1 MAVESR
7 GQAVWEG
14 DLLGG
19 SGTVTLDSGLASDL
33 PVTWAARTE
42 APAGKTTPE
51 ELIAG
56 AHAACFSMAL
66 SNVLAQAGNPPERL
80 EVGATATFDKK
91 EQGWGITT
99 IDLEV
104 RGTVPGM
111 DAAEFEK
118 HAETAKDSCPV
129 SNALKGNVA
138 LGVKA
143 SLA

>member
-7 GQAVWEG
+7 GRAVWKG
-14 DLLGG
+14 DLFGG
-19 SGTVTLDSGLASDL
+19 SGTVSLDSGLASDL

-42 APAGKTTPE
+42 KPDGKTTPE

-66 SNVLAQAGNPPERL
+66 SNILAKAGSEAERL
-80 EVGATATFDKK
+80 EVGATATFDKRN
-91 EQGWGITT
+91 EGCRITA

-111 DAAEFEK
+111 DAADFEK
-118 HAETAKDSCPV
+118 HAEAAKDGCPV
-129 SNALKGNVA
+129 SNAVKGNVA
-138 LGVKA
+138 LSVTA

>member
-7 GQAVWEG
+7 AAAVWEG

-42 APAGKTTPE
+42 APEGKTTPE

-66 SNVLAQAGNPPERL
+66 SNILAQAGTAPERL
-80 EVGATATFDKK
+80 EVAATATFSKK
-91 EQGWGITT
+91 DEGWGIST

>member
-14 DLLGG
+14 DLFGG

-66 SNVLAQAGNPPERL
+66 SNVLAQVGNPPERL

>member
-1 MAVESR
+1 MAESR
-7 GQAVWEG
+7 GRAVWEG
-14 DLLGG
+14 DLLRG
-19 SGTVTLDSGLASDL
+19 SGSVTLDSGLASDL

-42 APAGKTTPE
+42 SPNGKTTPE

-56 AHAACFSMAL
+56 AHAACFSMAF
-66 SNVLAQAGNPPERL
+66 SNILAQAGHAPERL
-80 EVGATATFDKK
+80 DVGATATFAKRD
-91 EQGWGITT
+91 EGWRITT

-111 DAAEFEK
+111 EAADFEK

-138 LGVKA
+138 LSVKA